1 MFRYV
6 EANAAAGFCSTSSS
20 TGKRVSDK
28 VISGDLD
35 RADRSTRLKL
45 GLANAEKMIL
55 FFIQDK
61 LYFVDMSFD
70 STHVQMS
77 YPKMITVAC
86 HGCANV
92 LSTSQG
98 LDKLELSTET
108 ASKKIEDSSAA
119 VCSRASFDVSCRSC
133 VVSVIG
139 VYLF

>member
-70 STHVQMS
+70 SPHVKTS
-77 YPKMITVAC
+77 YPKVIGIVC
-86 HGCANV
+86 KCCVFV
-92 LSTSQG
+92 LVTSQT
-98 LDKLELSTET
+98 LEELQLSTET
-108 ASKKIEDSSAA
+108 ASK
-119 VCSRASFDVSCRSC
+119 R
-133 VVSVIG
+133 
-139 VYLF
+139 